1 MISHRL
7 PNNKKENKYFKNEN
21 NSEINTKQS
30 LVYINIKKK
39 RERLYW
45 LNWYNSNSRNKII
58 VNKKRV
64 REREREKKRNEI
76 ILFICLVN
84 KKQ

>member
-39 RERLYW
+39 
-45 LNWYNSNSRNKII
+45 
-58 VNKKRV
+58 
-64 REREREKKRNEI
+64 EKDYI
-76 ILFICLVN
+76 DSTDITQILET
-84 KKQ
+84 KSS